1 MSFVQLKIGFHCRP
15 FRISLRVGRG
25 GGMGTMLG
33 RRMMEDGGRVWS
45 LVPGGEVTEPCGAAD
60 QNKQADN
67 QRLTAPSRA
76 DNETRADLVR
86 AALSLVGSETYNA
99 DQAFVS

>member
-15 FRISLRVGRG
+15 FRISLRVGRRG
-25 GGMGTMLG
+25 EGTMLG
-33 RRMMEDGGRVWS
+33 RGMMEDGGRVWS

-67 QRLTAPSRA
+67 QRLTEPSRA
-76 DNETRADLVR
+76 DNETGTDLVR